1 MTALAEALLPLYR
14 GYLRRLH
21 EMAARIGDEAVLRE
35 PIARDESRGLVRHET
50 GFVLR
55 FDVADSRS
63 GETFEVHGARPDDPA
78 EREVRVGAM
87 RFVLQ
92 PGNWEELTL
101 RCVFA
106 ASPPE
111 ADLAALAELVRG
123 WAVLAAN
130 GGFATSGE
138 DAVAAGAGWTG
149 RLHSAAVRLDGA
161 EVVASLD
168 LGTCPPAAF
177 GPLGD
182 ALAAFGRER
191 SPLDR
196 VVIGGREREDS

>member
-1 MTALAEALLPLYR
+1 MTALAQALLPLYR

-21 EMAARIGDEAVLRE
+21 EMADRIGEDKVLRE
-35 PIARDESRGLVRHET
+35 PLARDESRSLVRHQT

-63 GETFEVHGARPDDPA
+63 GETFEVHGARADDPVQ
-78 EREVRVGAM
+78 REVRVGGV
-87 RFVLQ
+87 RFLLE
-92 PGNWEELTL
+92 PGNWEELPL

-106 ASPPE
+106 GKPSE
-111 ADLAALAELVRG
+111 EDLAAMAELLHG

-138 DAVAAGAGWTG
+138 DAVTGGGGWSG
-149 RLHSAAVRLDGA
+149 RLHSAAVRVEGA
-161 EVVASLD
+161 DVVAALD
-168 LGTCPPAAF
+168 LGTCPPGAF

-182 ALAAFGRER
+182 ALAAFGLER
-191 SPLDR
+191 SPLES
-196 VVIGGREREDS
+196 VMIGGPKREDS

>member
-1 MTALAEALLPLYR
+1 VTALAQALLPLYR

-21 EMAARIGDEAVLRE
+21 EMAARIGDDAVLRE
-35 PIARDESRGLVRHET
+35 PIARDESRSLVRNET

-63 GETFEVHGARPDDPA
+63 GETFEVHGARADDPA
-78 EREVRVGAM
+78 QREVRVGAV
-87 RFVLQ
+87 RFLLE

-101 RCVFA
+101 RCVCA
-106 ASPPE
+106 GTPAE
-111 ADLAALAELVRG
+111 GDLAALAELVHG

-138 DAVAAGAGWTG
+138 DAVAGGGGWTG
-149 RLHSAAVRLDGA
+149 RLHSAAVRLEGE
-161 EVVASLD
+161 EVVAALD

-177 GPLGD
+177 GPLGA
-182 ALAAFGRER
+182 ALAAFGLER

-196 VVIGGREREDS
+196 VVIGGQKREDS

>member
-1 MTALAEALLPLYR
+1 VTALAQALLPLYR

-21 EMAARIGDEAVLRE
+21 EMTARIGDDAVLRE
-35 PIARDESRGLVRHET
+35 PIARDELRSLVRHET

-63 GETFEVHGARPDDPA
+63 GETFEVHGARADNPA
-78 EREVRVGAM
+78 QREVRVGAV
-87 RFVLQ
+87 RFLLE

-106 ASPPE
+106 ATPPDE
-111 ADLAALAELVRG
+111 DLAALGELVHG

-138 DAVAAGAGWTG
+138 DAVTGGGGWTG
-149 RLHSAAVRLDGA
+149 RLHSAAVRLDGP
-161 EVVASLD
+161 EVVAELD
-168 LGTCPPAAF
+168 LGTCPPGAF
-177 GPLGD
+177 GPLSD
-182 ALAAFGRER
+182 ALAAFGLER
-191 SPLDR
+191 SPLER
-196 VVIGGREREDS
+196 VVIGGQKREDS